1 MITKLNEYT
10 KYLYYIEAPAIKG
23 VNTKIILNL
32 IEDSET
38 SYLFFKEPTDSDI
51 KFLNKY
57 LKDNKYN
64 LIELY
69 HGTSSDNDIIGNG
82 LLTTKIKTKKSLQ
95 STPGYVYLSVFKNM
109 ANEFGSLAYPKKD
122 INVYKI
128 TVPVYFL
135 ESDLDQIKNVRL
147 WSNEN
152 IGETLA
158 DSALYGH
165 GFCIKGNIPPYMI
178 EKLGS

>member
-1 MITKLNEYT
+1 MITKLNEYA
-10 KYLYYIEAPAIKG
+10 KYLYYLEAPAIKG
-23 VNTKIILNL
+23 VNTNKILNL
-32 IEDSET
+32 VEDSET
-38 SYLFFKEPTDSDI
+38 SDMFFREPTDDDI

-57 LKDNKYN
+57 LKNNKYN

-82 LLTTKIKTKKSLQ
+82 LLTTNGLAKR
-95 STPGYVYLSVFKNM
+95 
-109 ANEFGSLAYPKKD
+109 FGSLAYPKDD
-122 INVYKI
+122 IDVYKI

-135 ESDLDQIKNVRL
+135 KPDLDQIKNVRM

-178 EKLGS
+178 KKLS

>member
-10 KYLYYIEAPAIKG
+10 KYLYYLEAPAIKG

-32 IEDSET
+32 TNDYQT
-38 SYLFFKEPTDSDI
+38 NDLFFKEPTDSDI

-69 HGTSSDNDIIGNG
+69 HGTSSDNNIIENG
-82 LLTTKIKTKKSLQ
+82 LLTTKVKTKKSLQ
-95 STPGYVYLSVFKNM
+95 STPRYVYLSIFKDM
-109 ANEFGSLAYPKKD
+109 AIKFGSFAYPKKD
-122 INVYKI
+122 VNVYKI

-135 ESDLDQIKNVRL
+135 KPDLDQIKNVRM

-178 EKLGS
+178 EKL

>member
-1 MITKLNEYT
+1 MFTKLNEYT
-10 KYLYYIEAPAIKG
+10 NYLYYLEAPAIKG
-23 VNTKIILNL
+23 VNTNKILNL

-38 SYLFFKEPTDSDI
+38 RDMFFREPTDDDI
-51 KFLNKY
+51 NFLNKY
-57 LKDNKYN
+57 LKNNKFN

-69 HGTSSDNDIIGNG
+69 HGTSSKNDIIEIG

-95 STPGYVYLSVFKNM
+95 STPGYVYLSVFEDM
-109 ANEFGSLAYPKKD
+109 AKKFGSFAYPTD
-122 INVYKI
+122 DTVTYKI
-128 TVPVYFL
+128 TVPVYFI
-135 ESDLDQIKNVRL
+135 EPDLDQIRNVRM

-165 GFCIKGNIPPYMI
+165 GFRIKGNIPPYMI
-178 EKLGS
+178 KKLG